1 MPQKISKKIF
11 IYFILFFFLGTLN
24 NKNIQNFEFPKI
36 GEINIYGLED
46 DNIISIKKDLEY
58 IKKENIFFLK
68 KEKIASFLES
78 NSLVETYIITKKYPA
93 KIEMRIKKTNFLA
106 NLTKENRNFIL
117 GSNGKLIKSLDIKNG
132 LPTIY
137 GNFTNLEFFKLMDI
151 IKDTD
156 FKYDDIKN
164 FFYFSSGRWD
174 IETKNGVLIKL
185 PKKELKEYFDLSISI
200 LKENNFKNIK
210 ILDMR
215 QKKMII
221 TNE

>member
-24 NKNIQNFEFPKI
+24 NKNIQNFEFLKI

-117 GSNGKLIKSLDIKNG
+117 GSNGKLIKSLAKN
-132 LPTIY
+132 
-137 GNFTNLEFFKLMDI
+137 
-151 IKDTD
+151 
-156 FKYDDIKN
+156 
-164 FFYFSSGRWD
+164 
-174 IETKNGVLIKL
+174 
-185 PKKELKEYFDLSISI
+185 
-200 LKENNFKNIK
+200 
-210 ILDMR
+210 
-215 QKKMII
+215 
-221 TNE
+221 

>member
-1 MPQKISKKIF
+1 MK
-11 IYFILFFFLGTLN
+11 Y
-24 NKNIQNFEFPKI
+24 
-36 GEINIYGLED
+36 IYGLED